1 MTLVEAGAADWFDV
15 EGTLPPT
22 TKKRRLKD
30 GTLGL
35 IVGLA
40 MLISLLLMGL
50 IVPWLSPY
58 ATDQS
63 VDIPFLPPS
72 GTFFFGTDGLGRDV
86 FLRVFSA
93 VYLDLGVA
101 FLGVAI
107 PFVVGTIIGIGLGVS
122 RSRVLKGVVGSII
135 DGINAFPLLVLAI
148 ALIALLGPGLQS
160 VVIALSLTNWARYA
174 RLARTRTTVVK
185 QQGYIEAAQ
194 TLGYSKRR
202 ILVRHLAPNVSS
214 ETTAYA
220 LSDLI
225 LVILLI
231 AGLSFLGLG
240 AQPPTAEWGAMI
252 SEGRPSFQ
260 MAWWPVI
267 FPGIALCWA
276 GVSLSFIAEGLVRRG
291 RDVKS

>member
-1 MTLVEAGAADWFDV
+1 MTLVGAGTADWFDV
-15 EGTLPPT
+15 EGTVPT
-22 TKKRRLKD
+22 PKKARRLKD
-30 GTLGL
+30 GTVGL
-35 IVGLA
+35 IVGLV
-40 MLISLLLMGL
+40 MLILLLIMGL
-50 IVPWLSPY
+50 LVPLLSPY
-58 ATDQS
+58 TIEQS
-63 VDIPFLPPS
+63 IDMPFLPPS
-72 GTFFFGTDGLGRDV
+72 STFWFGTDGLGRDV
-86 FLRVFSA
+86 FLRVFDA

-101 FLGVAI
+101 LLGVMI
-107 PFVVGTIIGIGLGVS
+107 PFAIGTIVGIGLAVS
-122 RSRVLKGVVGSII
+122 RSKVLNAIVGSII

-174 RLARTRTTVVK
+174 RLARTRAMVVK

-194 TLGYSKRR
+194 TLGYSKPR
-202 ILVRHLAPNVSS
+202 ILFKHLVPNVSS

-252 SEGRPSFQ
+252 SDGRPTFQ
-260 MAWWPVI
+260 IAWWPVI
-267 FPGIALCWA
+267 FPGLALCWA
-276 GVSLSFIAEGLVRRG
+276 GVSLSFIAEGLTRRE

>member
-1 MTLVEAGAADWFDV
+1 
-15 EGTLPPT
+15 
-22 TKKRRLKD
+22 
-30 GTLGL
+30 
-35 IVGLA
+35 
-40 MLISLLLMGL
+40 MLILLLIMGFL
-50 IVPWLSPY
+50 VPLLSPY
-58 ATDQS
+58 TIEESIDM
-63 VDIPFLPPS
+63 PFLPPS
-72 GTFFFGTDGLGRDV
+72 STFWFGTDGLGRDV
-86 FLRVFSA
+86 FLRVFDA

-101 FLGVAI
+101 LLGVMI
-107 PFVVGTIIGIGLGVS
+107 PFAIGTIVGIGLAVS
-122 RSRVLKGVVGSII
+122 RSKVLNGIVGSII

-174 RLARTRTTVVK
+174 RLARTRAMVVK

-194 TLGYSKRR
+194 TLGYSKPR
-202 ILVRHLAPNVSS
+202 ILFKHLVPNVSS

-252 SEGRPSFQ
+252 SDGRPTFQ
-260 MAWWPVI
+260 IAWWPVI
-267 FPGIALCWA
+267 FPGLALCWA
-276 GVSLSFIAEGLVRRG
+276 GVSLSFIAEGLTRRE

>member
-1 MTLVEAGAADWFDV
+1 MTLVNAGTADWFDV
-15 EGTLPPT
+15 EGAVPT
-22 TKKRRLKD
+22 PKKARRLKD
-30 GTLGL
+30 GTIGL
-35 IVGLA
+35 VVGLV
-40 MLISLLLMGL
+40 MLILLLLMGL
-50 IVPWLSPY
+50 LVPLLSPY
-58 ATDQS
+58 TTDTS
-63 VDIPFLPPS
+63 VDLPFVPPS
-72 GTFFFGTDGLGRDV
+72 AQYLFGTDGLGRDV
-86 FLRVFSA
+86 FVRVFSA

-101 FLGVAI
+101 LLGVLI
-107 PFVVGTIIGIGLGVS
+107 PFAIGTIVGIGLAVT
-122 RSRVLKGVVGSII
+122 RSKTVNAVVGSII

-160 VVIALSLTNWARYA
+160 VIIALSLTNWARYA
-174 RLARTRTTVVK
+174 RLARTRAMVVK

-194 TLGYSKRR
+194 TLGYSKPR
-202 ILVRHLAPNVSS
+202 ILFKHLVPNVSS

-231 AGLSFLGLG
+231 ASLSFLGLG

-252 SEGRPSFQ
+252 SDGRPTLQ
-260 MAWWPVI
+260 VAWWPVI

-276 GVSLSFIAEGLVRRG
+276 GVSLSFIAEGLTRRE

>member
-1 MTLVEAGAADWFDV
+1 MTIAEAGTADWFDV
-15 EGTLPPT
+15 EGTVPT
-22 TKKRRLKD
+22 PKKARRLKD
-30 GTLGL
+30 GTIGL
-35 IVGLA
+35 VVGVV
-40 MLISLLLMGL
+40 MLMILLLLGIL
-50 IVPWLSPY
+50 VPLLSPFP
-58 ATDQS
+58 TDTS
-63 VDIPFLPPS
+63 VDLPFLPPS
-72 GTFFFGTDGLGRDV
+72 GTYIFGTDGLGRDV
-86 FLRVFSA
+86 FVRVFSA

-101 FLGVAI
+101 LLGVLI
-107 PFVVGTIIGIGLGVS
+107 PFAIGTIVGIGLAVTRSKTLNAVVS
-122 RSRVLKGVVGSII
+122 SII

-174 RLARTRTTVVK
+174 RLARTRAMVVK

-194 TLGYSKRR
+194 TLGYSKPR
-202 ILVRHLAPNVSS
+202 ILFKHLVPNVSS

-231 AGLSFLGLG
+231 ASLSFLGLG

-252 SEGRPSFQ
+252 SDGRPTLQ
-260 MAWWPVI
+260 VAWWPVI
-267 FPGIALCWA
+267 FPGVALCWA
-276 GVSLSFIAEGLVRRG
+276 GVSLSFIAEGLTRRE

>member
-1 MTLVEAGAADWFDV
+1 MTLVGAGTADWFDV
-15 EGTLPPT
+15 EGTVPKP
-22 TKKRRLKD
+22 KKARRLKD
-30 GTLGL
+30 GTIGL
-35 IVGLA
+35 VVGLV
-40 MLISLLLMGL
+40 MLILLLLMGL
-50 IVPWLSPY
+50 LVPLLSPY
-58 ATDQS
+58 TIDQS
-63 VDIPFLPPS
+63 IDTPFLPPS
-72 GTFFFGTDGLGRDV
+72 GTYWFGTDGLGRDV
-86 FLRVFSA
+86 FLRVFDA

-101 FLGVAI
+101 LLGVMI
-107 PFVVGTIIGIGLGVS
+107 PFAIGTIVGIGLAVS
-122 RSRVLKGVVGSII
+122 RSKVLNGVVGSII

-174 RLARTRTTVVK
+174 RLARTRAMVVK

-194 TLGYSKRR
+194 TLGYSKPR
-202 ILVRHLAPNVSS
+202 ILFKHLVPNVSS

-252 SEGRPSFQ
+252 SDGRPTLQ
-260 MAWWPVI
+260 IAWWPVI
-267 FPGIALCWA
+267 FPGLALCWA
-276 GVSLSFIAEGLVRRG
+276 GVSLSFIAEGLTRRE

>member
-1 MTLVEAGAADWFDV
+1 MTIVEAGAADWFDV
-15 EGTLPPT
+15 QGTTPKST
-22 TKKRRLKD
+22 RKRRLKD
-30 GTLGL
+30 GTIGL
-35 IVGLA
+35 VVGLA
-40 MLISLLLMGL
+40 MLGALLLAGL
-50 IVPWLSPY
+50 LVPLLSPY
-58 ATDQS
+58 ATDES
-63 VDIPFLPPS
+63 IDIPFLPPS
-72 GTFFFGTDGLGRDV
+72 GTFWFGTDGLGRDV
-86 FLRVFSA
+86 FVRVFSA

-101 FLGVAI
+101 LLGVLI
-107 PFVVGTIIGIGLGVS
+107 PFAIGTIIGIGLAVS
-122 RSRVLKGVVGSII
+122 RSKTLNGVVGSLI

-160 VVIALSLTNWARYA
+160 VIVALSVTNWARYA
-174 RLARTRTTVVK
+174 RLARTRALVVK

-194 TLGYSKRR
+194 TLGYSKPR
-202 ILVRHLAPNVSS
+202 ILGRHLVPNVSS

-240 AQPPTAEWGAMI
+240 AQPPTPEWGAMI
-252 SEGRPSFQ
+252 SDGRPTLQ

-267 FPGIALCWA
+267 FPGLALCWA
-276 GVSLSFIAEGLVRRG
+276 GVSLSFIAEGLTRRE

>member
-1 MTLVEAGAADWFDV
+1 MTLINAGTADWFDV
-15 EGTLPPT
+15 EGTVPT
-22 TKKRRLKD
+22 PRRARRLKD

-35 IVGLA
+35 IIGVA
-40 MLISLLLMGL
+40 MLALLLLMGL
-50 IVPWLSPY
+50 LVPLLSPY
-58 ATDQS
+58 TVADS
-63 VDIPFLPPS
+63 VDVPFLPPS
-72 GTFFFGTDGLGRDV
+72 GTFWFGTDALGRDV
-86 FLRVFSA
+86 FVRVFSA

-101 FLGVAI
+101 LLGVLI
-107 PFVVGTIIGIGLGVS
+107 PFAIGTIIGIGLAVS
-122 RSRVLKGVVGSII
+122 RSKALNGIVGSII

-174 RLARTRTTVVK
+174 RLARTRALVVK
-185 QQGYIEAAQ
+185 QQGYIEATQ

-202 ILVRHLAPNVSS
+202 ILLKHLVPNVSS

-240 AQPPTAEWGAMI
+240 AQPPTPEWGAMI
-252 SEGRPSFQ
+252 SDGRPTLQ
-260 MAWWPVI
+260 IAWWPVI
-267 FPGIALCWA
+267 FPGLALCWA
-276 GVSLSFIAEGLVRRG
+276 GVSLSFIAEGLTRRE

>member
-1 MTLVEAGAADWFDV
+1 MTLVAAGAADWFDV
-15 EGTLPPT
+15 EGTLPPPA
-22 TKKRRLKD
+22 KKRRLKD

-40 MLISLLLMGL
+40 MLIVLLLMGL

-63 VDIPFLPPS
+63 VDTPFLAPS

-86 FLRVFSA
+86 FVRVFAA

-101 FLGVAI
+101 LLGVLI
-107 PFVVGTIIGIGLGVS
+107 PFILGTIIGIGLGVS
-122 RSRVLKGVVGSII
+122 RNRVLNSVVGSII

-160 VVIALSLTNWARYA
+160 VVLALSLTNWARYA

-185 QQGYIEAAQ
+185 QQGFIEAAQ
-194 TLGYSKRR
+194 TLGYSRRR

-252 SEGRPSFQ
+252 SDGRPTFQ
-260 MAWWPVI
+260 LAWWPVI

-276 GVSLSFIAEGLVRRG
+276 GVSLSFIAEGLIRRE

>member
-1 MTLVEAGAADWFDV
+1 MTLISAGTADWFDV
-15 EGTLPPT
+15 EGTVPSP
-22 TKKRRLKD
+22 KRARRLKD

-35 IVGLA
+35 IVGLS
-40 MLISLLLMGL
+40 MLILLLLLGIL
-50 IVPWLSPY
+50 VPLLSPY
-58 ATDQS
+58 SIDES
-63 VDIPFLPPS
+63 IDIPFLPPN
-72 GTFFFGTDGLGRDV
+72 GTFWFGTDGLGRDV
-86 FLRVFSA
+86 FVRVFSA

-101 FLGVAI
+101 FLGVLI
-107 PFVVGTIIGIGLGVS
+107 PFAIGTVVGIGLAVS
-122 RSRVLKGVVGSII
+122 RSKVLNGVVGSII

-174 RLARTRTTVVK
+174 RLARTRAQVVK

-194 TLGYSKRR
+194 TLGYSKPR
-202 ILVRHLAPNVSS
+202 ILFKHLVPNVSS

-252 SEGRPSFQ
+252 SDGRATLQ

-267 FPGIALCWA
+267 FPGLALCWA
-276 GVSLSFIAEGLVRRG
+276 GVSLSFIAEGLTRRE